1 MLIFDYLY
9 ASLRLYRSDPVF
21 PSRLVRLSRFLLF
34 HLPSFSCRLD
44 SHLATFVFLA
54 LFSHSSLAIF
64 HSCPSLIRPGRTSTT
79 THPTHSAPFFFPNPG
94 NRLQIPASTTNIANT
109 IGISTQTPLA
119 CAIAP
124 TANGKIVAPAAPNA
138 AANPMPPTCRCLGRS
153 FVAATTAAGKR
164 GPIKKPS
171 MAMPVAETG
180 KFGTSQK
187 RRWAAMARKR

>member
-1 MLIFDYLY
+1 MHSSTHPYTLISIMIRPSINIP
-9 ASLRLYRSDPVF
+9 SLSSF
-21 PSRLVRLSRFLLF
+21 F
-34 HLPSFSCRLD
+34 LPSFFYLSSIPIFNSHPPIVFFHSLS
-44 SHLATFVFLA
+44 SHLSTRVPPFL
-54 LFSHSSLAIF
+54 
-64 HSCPSLIRPGRTSTT
+64 SLILHCSISTMT
-79 THPTHSAPFFFPNPG
+79 YPPHSAPLFFPNPG

-164 GPIKKPS
+164 GPMKNPS
-171 MAMPVAETG
+171 MAMPVAEAG
-180 KFGTSQK
+180 KLGTSQK
-187 RRWAAMARKR
+187 RRWAATAKKR